1 MNESKKFATFTL
13 AAVMVVAAFVGG
25 RLYTKN
31 EYEGYLE
38 TMKAGY
44 DADIAGMQL
53 ARENAINAYE
63 ADIDGCNRVIT
74 RLSNENETLQ
84 NQVDYYS
91 AGYIEDHSDW
101 QDCHTALSF
110 IDLWLPDIYEIDTK
124 APVPIIYMKDGT
136 VLSFDSNNC
145 MIEIPMPQNPN
156 LTYRDD
162 IELSDTVKELYFGK
176 EAKLYE

>member
-1 MNESKKFATFTL
+1 MNESKKFATLTL
-13 AAVMVVAAFVGG
+13 AAVMAVAAFVGG

-53 ARENAINAYE
+53 ARENTINAYE

-74 RLSNENETLQ
+74 RLSSENESLQ

-101 QDCHTALSF
+101 QDCHTALTF
-110 IDLWLPDIYEIDTK
+110 IDLWLPEIYEIDTK
-124 APVPIIYMKDGT
+124 APVPVIYMRDGT
-136 VLSFDSNNC
+136 VWSFDSNNR
-145 MIEIPMPQNPN
+145 MIKIPMPQNPN
-156 LTYRDD
+156 LTYRED
-162 IELSDTVKELYFGK
+162 IKLSDTVKELYFGK
-176 EAKLYE
+176 EAQLNE